1 MELKDSAQFQR
12 QTNGPW
18 SLLAEHCQMEDQN
31 CQAIKIRI
39 IMELVGLTQISNSQE
54 SGEVPPD
61 WKLASAIPIYKKGMR
76 KDPENY
82 RPASLTAV
90 PGKIMEKT
98 VLGDMERHLK
108 NKAGIRHSHHGFI
121 KGKSRLRNLIL
132 FHDKVTCLVEEGK
145 AVALT
150 FLDFSKAFDTI
161 PHDIL
166 LSTCEMNG
174 SHYAG

>member
-1 MELKDSAQFQR
+1 MELKDSALFQR

-18 SLLAEHCQMEDQN
+18 SLLAGHCQMGDQN

-39 IMELVGLTQISNSQE
+39 ITELVGLTQISNSQE

-82 RPASLTAV
+82 RPASLTSV
-90 PGKIMEKT
+90 PGKIMEKI

-108 NKAGIRHSHHGFI
+108 NKAGIRHSHHGLI

-132 FHDKVTCLVEEGK
+132 FHKVTCLVEEGK

-166 LSTCEMNG
+166 LSTCEING